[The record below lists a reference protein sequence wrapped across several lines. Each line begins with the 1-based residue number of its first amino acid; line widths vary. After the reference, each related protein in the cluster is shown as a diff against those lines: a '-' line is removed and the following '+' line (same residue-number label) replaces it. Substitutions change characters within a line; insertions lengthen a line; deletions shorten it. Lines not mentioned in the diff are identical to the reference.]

1 MSSEIIKKIKFLA
14 TKRGDLITEE
24 FLIAFVEKY
33 SDLIQSRNAEG
44 LIEIIELEDPVFKE
58 LVFSGKNIAGK
69 EFDQF
74 WLEKLRNFKL

>member
-1 MSSEIIKKIKFLA
+1 MSSQVLKKIKFLA

-44 LIEIIELEDPVFKE
+44 LVEIMQLEDPLFKE
-58 LVFSGKNIAGK
+58 LVFSKKDIAGK
-69 EFDQF
+69 KFDQF